1 MSKKLDSKKN
11 ESKKKF
17 SINVLFN
24 SDRFLL
30 IFSFVVSFFIWTAVS
45 ASSGETVNYP
55 VTDVPVT
62 MELSEDVENDGLSVV
77 SINGVS
83 VDDFTTTVK
92 VKGNSVTVG
101 SLTSSDIQV
110 YGSNLGTIATSGSY
124 NVSLMARQ
132 LGVKNNY
139 DIISIDPSEVTVVV
153 DRNITKEFAVDTSQ
167 INASSPAE
175 YYMGSPTLSEKNVI
189 VRGPEQSVSKVAKA
203 VVYVDI
209 DSEITE
215 TTTLN
220 NVKITLLD
228 SDNNEIEDDSVVI
241 DPITVDV
248 TIPVL
253 MKKTVPIVLGYEN
266 EPDVFD
272 PTGFITLEPSEIEI
286 AASADVLDSINSI
299 TVGPLD
305 FSEIAYGTISK
316 SFDIVMPEG
325 VKNFNNIEEVTANFD
340 FTNYLSRSF
349 VISEFDFEN
358 IPEGLAAEYSSY
370 RSILVRVVGPATA
383 ISSLKA
389 SEVSAV
395 IDLTDAKSGTT
406 DMPVNVKINKVT
418 SCWVYGSYDVNV
430 TVGDA
435 STVSMAAA
443 SSQSYVSSKTADTD
457 TDLDD
462 ANSE

>member
-1 MSKKLDSKKN
+1 MSRNND
-11 ESKKKF
+11 SKKKF
-17 SINVLFN
+17 SVNMLFN
-24 SDRFLL
+24 NDRFLL
-30 IFSFVVSFFIWTAVS
+30 ILSFVISFFIWTAVS

-55 VTDVPVT
+55 VTSVPVT
-62 MELSEDVENDGLSVV
+62 MELSEDAENDGLSVV

-83 VDDFTTTVK
+83 VDDFKTTVK

-124 NVSLMARQ
+124 NVTLLARQ

-153 DRNITKEFAVDTSQ
+153 DRNVTKELAIDTSR

-189 VRGPEQSVSKVAKA
+189 IRGPEQSVSKVAKA
-203 VVYVDI
+203 VVFVDI
-209 DSEITE
+209 DNEITE

-220 NVKITLLD
+220 NVEITLLD
-228 SDNNEIEDDSVVI
+228 SDDNEIKDDSIVI

-266 EPDVFD
+266 VPDVFD

-286 AASADVLDSINSI
+286 AASADVLDFIDSI
-299 TVGPLD
+299 TVGALD
-305 FSEIAYGTISK
+305 FSELSYGTSSK
-316 SFDIVMPEG
+316 TFNIVMPEG
-325 VKNFNNIEEVTANFD
+325 VKNFNNVEEVTVNFD
-340 FTNYLSRSF
+340 FTNYLSKSF
-349 VISEFDFEN
+349 VISDFEFEN
-358 IPEGLAAEYSSY
+358 IPEGLAANYSSY
-370 RSILVRVVGPATA
+370 RSILVRVVGPASD

-406 DMPVNVKINKVT
+406 DMPVNVRINKVT
-418 SCWVYGSYDVNV
+418 SCWVYGSYSVNV

-435 STVSMAAA
+435 SAVSMTVTSSQPEA
-443 SSQSYVSSKTADTD
+443 SSKAADTD
-457 TDLDD
+457 TDTDE
-462 ANSE
+462 NETE